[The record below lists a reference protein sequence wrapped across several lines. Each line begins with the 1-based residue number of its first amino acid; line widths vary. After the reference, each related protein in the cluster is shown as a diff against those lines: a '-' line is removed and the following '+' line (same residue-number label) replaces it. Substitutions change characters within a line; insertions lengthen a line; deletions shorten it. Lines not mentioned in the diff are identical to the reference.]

1 MIVNSG
7 GENIAPAPLEDLFSP
22 YDEIEQIMIYG
33 HEKPYLI
40 ALVFPSEEIG
50 QNKKSLQ
57 KILTC
62 VETPWYP
69 TKDKI
74 SRRLINEIVLGEE
87 SDIDQNNNPVSHFEL
102 YVESMKKIGSD
113 TNKINEFLNE
123 IVETK
128 SHKKAVEKCLIPTG
142 ISDFLNFTF
151 DTIDSNKPH
160 IIASVFTFGRE
171 DLIPDMF
178 INIVKTLN
186 ENNQTKI
193 GDLLYYLERH
203 IEVDGDEHGPMA
215 LKMISELCQD
225 DDKKWYEATLMSK
238 KALEM
243 RIKLWDYIESHL
255 N

>member
-1 MIVNSG
+1 MNNVAQNL
-7 GENIAPAPLEDLFSP
+7 EPLKNKLRNHSLYSSIKDVDDLKIFTNAHVYAVWDFMS
-22 YDEIEQIMIYG
+22 
-33 HEKPYLI
+33 LT
-40 ALVFPSEEIG
+40 
-50 QNKKSLQ
+50 KSLQ